1 MSVDNLFPPFA
12 ADLPLWQKFIKSL
25 DEIRKVQF
33 DDQLKIMLSLRDNST
48 FIDPTDST
56 PISYVQEFL
65 EFIEGSGNRYKSN
78 KIDFIATDFAVFR
91 QNTSLEPPFDL
102 VMLTKGVDYTVGAQN
117 KIVYLGPPLS
127 ANSKLRAVLYDKS
140 YRDVENIFN
149 YVENNQVAEITTG
162 NPPVAQNTVDVFNGI
177 NVTTGVPAN
186 LYSGFP
192 YNLLVV
198 YAWDSVSS
206 EFKYVPFGN
215 VTPQPDG
222 ISIEIQTDFVTDR
235 FFIFARTPSQELT
248 RKLRQLGFLYPDMEY
263 VTRPTYVDNSHILQ
277 LMSDSFGQY
286 LKETSGTPNF
296 MNFYQ
301 YCANTMIKVERLWAQ
316 DEPGTL
322 LNPIND
328 DDTYGEFISEVDIL
342 VDPITYPK
350 MHEVGEGNAGWYP
363 TSHVNLIYDLFLF
376 GSNLDYVAIEN
387 FFNYVSPINL
397 VLANIIL
404 QISTIAGP
412 SSTVTIFT
420 SAQVDQF
427 Y

>member
-222 ISIEIQTDFVTDR
+222 ISIEIQTDLVT
-235 FFIFARTPSQELT
+235 
-248 RKLRQLGFLYPDMEY
+248 
-263 VTRPTYVDNSHILQ
+263 
-277 LMSDSFGQY
+277 
-286 LKETSGTPNF
+286 
-296 MNFYQ
+296 
-301 YCANTMIKVERLWAQ
+301 
-316 DEPGTL
+316 
-322 LNPIND
+322 
-328 DDTYGEFISEVDIL
+328 
-342 VDPITYPK
+342 
-350 MHEVGEGNAGWYP
+350 
-363 TSHVNLIYDLFLF
+363 
-376 GSNLDYVAIEN
+376 
-387 FFNYVSPINL
+387 
-397 VLANIIL
+397 
-404 QISTIAGP
+404 
-412 SSTVTIFT
+412 
-420 SAQVDQF
+420 
-427 Y
+427 